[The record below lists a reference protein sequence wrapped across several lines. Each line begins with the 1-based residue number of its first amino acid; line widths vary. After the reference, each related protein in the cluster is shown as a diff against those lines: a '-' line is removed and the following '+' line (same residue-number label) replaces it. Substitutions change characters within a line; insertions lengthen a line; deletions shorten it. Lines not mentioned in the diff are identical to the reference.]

1 MSIRNAA
8 KTIFKT
14 TVDAAEIN
22 VKKMMKSP
30 ITAPFDILSGSIF
43 GGAMAGV
50 SGFGR
55 GLIGAKSGISATNI
69 FTAVPQALG
78 FAAGKA
84 GVAVT
89 KPIINVAAYLTKNTP
104 KQTMRVADLAGRA
117 GTGLFH
123 MGFKKSTN
131 AGLHSIG
138 GYEARAGLGLA
149 VGAVAV
155 GVGLA
160 NGVER
165 YDRKLALR
173 SATNGMMDTEGVA
186 ITPGSANATYTP
198 VSGKRRKVKDFGA
211 TGEIG
216 LAAHANRQG

>member
-1 MSIRNAA
+1 MSLRSAA
-8 KTIFKT
+8 KTVFKGA
-14 TVDAAEIN
+14 VDATEIN
-22 VKKMMKSP
+22 VKKMIKSP
-30 ITAPFDILSGSIF
+30 LTAPFDILSGSIF

-69 FTAVPQALG
+69 FTAAPQALG

-84 GVAVT
+84 GVAAT

-104 KQTMRVADLAGRA
+104 KQAMRVADLAGRA

-123 MGFKKSTN
+123 AGFKKSTRP
-131 AGLHSIG
+131 GLHSIG
-138 GYEARAGLGLA
+138 GYEARAGLGLTL
-149 VGAVAV
+149 GAVAI
-155 GVGLA
+155 GVGTV

-173 SATNGMMDTEGVA
+173 SLTNGMMDTEGVA

-198 VSGKRRKVKDFGA
+198 VSGKKRKVNNFGA